1 MPSVKILHLADLHIG
16 AAVSGL
22 GTRAESRRAETLITF
37 ERIIALA
44 KAQKVDILLIAGDLF
59 HSNRIEKSFIDR
71 VFECF
76 ALIPEIKIVFAA
88 GNHDPLSFESPFTTR
103 ELPDNLHI
111 LDTEDSF
118 IEFPALST
126 RVYGKSFKEVYM
138 AGSRRFSLETDDNF
152 INIMCIHGELKADL
166 NSNYN
171 PLTAEFI
178 ENCGMDYVALGHIH
192 KRTEIGKIGNTYCAY
207 CGCGEG
213 QGFDELGQKGVYL
226 GEVSK
231 TGCDLQFVPT
241 AKRMHI
247 AENVDISDVLSST
260 EIADKILETLRDKY
274 SDSFADNLYKIV
286 LTGSIDEQTVINLA
300 EIESRLNE
308 FLYFA
313 KVRNKTQ
320 LAIDLEVLAQEKTL
334 KGIFVKKMLEK
345 LDSASDEEKPQ
356 ITAALQLGLRA
367 FNTEVAYDE
376 D

>member
-37 ERIIALA
+37 ERIINLA
-44 KAQKVDILLIAGDLF
+44 KTSKVDILLIAGDLF
-59 HSNRIEKSFIDR
+59 NSNRIERSYIDR

-76 ALIPEIKIVFAA
+76 ALIPEIQIVFAA
-88 GNHDPLSFESPFTTR
+88 GNHDPLNLESPFKTR

-111 LDTEDSF
+111 LGTEDSF
-118 IEFPALST
+118 VEFPALST
-126 RVYGKSFKEVYM
+126 RVWGKSFKEVYM
-138 AGSRRFSLETDDNF
+138 AGSPRFSLVPDTNF

-166 NSNYN
+166 NSKYN

-178 ENCGMDYVALGHIH
+178 ENCGMDYVALGHVH
-192 KRTEIGKIGNTYCAY
+192 KRTEITKIGNTHCAY

-213 QGFDELGQKGVYL
+213 QGFDELGPKGVYL

-231 TGCDLQFVPT
+231 GGCDLQFIPT

-247 AENVDISDVLSST
+247 AENIDISDVLNST
-260 EIADKILETLRDKY
+260 EIADKVLGILRDKY
-274 SDSFADNLYKIV
+274 AENYADNLYKIT
-286 LTGSIDEQTVINLA
+286 LTGSVDEQTVINLA
-300 EIESRLNE
+300 EIEIRLNE

-313 KVRNKTQ
+313 KVRNNTQ
-320 LAIDLEVLAQEKTL
+320 LAIDLEILAQEKSL

-345 LDSASDEEKPQ
+345 LVNADDEEKQ
-356 ITAALQLGLRA
+356 RLTSALQLGLRA